1 MWTAENIP
9 SPAHPHPHPLPA
21 ACSFGDHFAA
31 AAVSLSPSN
40 LIGKPQACHSVPAAH
55 IWTNALGENDT
66 NLSVRWQ
73 RNDER
78 GREALARGNNIQCSR
93 RHLSWCSSQRCR
105 NRINGPPTSDTG
117 EWLQARAALC
127 SNILKVLILEGAK
140 RYVKLQTVIWIVII
154 FHIFNSRLVLVLYIP
169 QY

>member
-105 NRINGPPTSDTG
+105 NRINAYKWYRRVASGKSSTVQQHLESSDTWRG
-117 EWLQARAALC
+117 
-127 SNILKVLILEGAK
+127 
-140 RYVKLQTVIWIVII
+140 QTICETANGDLNCDY
-154 FHIFNSRLVLVLYIP
+154 FSYI
-169 QY
+169 